1 MYFPY
6 IRAKQFDLAAIFEV
20 KDGVYKNKLVTP
32 IIEPVTT
39 IVEKQYKRLSE
50 KGIHFILITNPM
62 VGDLAS
68 VSYST
73 KIINTL
79 VNKVFKDYKNY
90 TLGFIIQPGTALKD
104 VENFIAGFP
113 NNKHAF
119 IHFHKFKDATALAKV
134 VAADKNNEYNIFI
147 DGNTGV
153 DDVVEFSSSRA
164 PDILISDGF
173 KKRSKNEAYPEEDF
187 FYDLHKRYATDLNYN
202 GFGDFTIIGAQF
214 DKGGGPAYVVAIHLT
229 DKDKHDNLIVKHF
242 KSDTLSP
249 PSSVDP
255 GGKFSQ
261 ALKRLKKHL
270 DATSHLNTSGVDEYK
285 DLHKTGHYPG
295 LGIVKKISIKHH
307 IEFIH
312 SFL

>member
-6 IRAKQFDLAAIFEV
+6 LRAKQYDLAAIFEV
-20 KDGVYKNKLVTP
+20 KDSTYKNKSVIP
-32 IIEPVTT
+32 VIEPVTK
-39 IVEKQYKRLSE
+39 IVEKHYKRILE
-50 KGIHFILITNPM
+50 KGIHFILVTNPM

-68 VSYST
+68 VSFSKT
-73 KIINTL
+73 IIDSL
-79 VNKVFKDYKNY
+79 VTNVFKDYENY
-90 TLGFIIQPGTALKD
+90 TLGFIIQPDTSLAD
-104 VENFIAGFP
+104 VKTFITRFP
-113 NNKHAF
+113 NNEHAF
-119 IHFHKFKDATALAKV
+119 IHFHKFNDATKLAEIIS
-134 VAADKNNEYNIFI
+134 ADKNNKYNIFI
-147 DGNTGV
+147 DGNIGV
-153 DDVVEFSSSRA
+153 DYVEEFSSSKA

-187 FYDLHKRYATDLNYN
+187 FYDLHNRYAIDLNYN

-214 DKGGGPAYVVAIHLT
+214 SKGGGPAYVVAIHLT
-229 DKDKHDNLIVKHF
+229 DKDKHNNLVVKHF
-242 KSDTLSP
+242 KSDILSP

-255 GGKFSQ
+255 GGKFNQ

-285 DLHKTGHYPG
+285 DLHTTGHYPG